1 MSEIILIGQKH
12 VLFEISKNIEENR
25 LAHSYLVSGPSGS
38 GKLPLSIK
46 FAEMIIEN
54 GKKIIGSK
62 ATSINPISHPDIHF
76 VFPVNTNSRIKTKA
90 ISNNFITEWRE
101 MVGSNPYFDLSAW
114 LEKIEAGNKKGN
126 ISVNEAED
134 IAKKMAMKSYEGG
147 HKVMIVWMAEKMNT
161 ECSNKLLKIIE
172 EPGPKTTF
180 IFITENKTKLLATIR
195 SRCQDIITSP
205 LKDEQIQRGLKNYF
219 NIEENKAV
227 QLTNQC
233 NSNFIDA
240 IKLLNNSESLENFEK
255 MFIDWVRL
263 AFKVKSN
270 KSVVKNLVDWAEKI
284 SNLNKD
290 LQKQFLTYAL
300 ENFRAAILKNYKSST
315 YDRAFIDPGFN
326 FDSFTP
332 FVHDNNIIELFKE
345 INTAIYELE
354 RNGNSKIILTDLSLK
369 LTRLIHKKP
378 NKIDA

>member
-284 SNLNKD
+284 SKLNKD

-315 YDRAFIDPGFN
+315 YDRPFIDPGFN

>member
-12 VLFEISKNIEENR
+12 VLFEISKKIEENR

-46 FAEMIIEN
+46 FAEMIMEN

-62 ATSINPISHPDIHF
+62 VTSINPISHPDIHF

-195 SRCQDIITSP
+195 SRCQEIITSP

-284 SNLNKD
+284 SKLNKD

>member
-1 MSEIILIGQKH
+1 MSDIILIGQKH
-12 VLFEISKNIEENR
+12 LLFEISKNIEENR

-62 ATSINPISHPDIHF
+62 VTSINPISHPDIHF

-180 IFITENKTKLLATIR
+180 IFIAENKTKLLATIR
-195 SRCQDIITSP
+195 SRCQEIITSP

-284 SNLNKD
+284 SKLNKD

>member
-12 VLFEISKNIEENR
+12 VLFEISKKIEENR

-62 ATSINPISHPDIHF
+62 VTSINPISHPDIHF

-195 SRCQDIITSP
+195 SRCQEIITSP

-270 KSVVKNLVDWAEKI
+270 KSIVKNLVDWAEKI
-284 SNLNKD
+284 SKLNKD

>member
-12 VLFEISKNIEENR
+12 VLFEISKKIEENR

-62 ATSINPISHPDIHF
+62 VTSINPISHPDIHF

-180 IFITENKTKLLATIR
+180 IFIAENKTKLLATIR
-195 SRCQDIITSP
+195 SRCQEIITSP

-284 SNLNKD
+284 SKLNKD

>member
-12 VLFEISKNIEENR
+12 VLFEISKKIEENR

-62 ATSINPISHPDIHF
+62 VTSINPISHPDIHF

-195 SRCQDIITSP
+195 SRCQEIITSP

-284 SNLNKD
+284 SKLNKD

>member
-1 MSEIILIGQKH
+1 
-12 VLFEISKNIEENR
+12 
-25 LAHSYLVSGPSGS
+25 
-38 GKLPLSIK
+38 
-46 FAEMIIEN
+46 MIIEN

-62 ATSINPISHPDIHF
+62 VTSINPISHPDIHF

-195 SRCQDIITSP
+195 SRCQEIITSP

-284 SNLNKD
+284 SKLNKD

>member
-284 SNLNKD
+284 SKLNKD

-315 YDRAFIDPGFN
+315 YDRAFIDPDFN

>member
-12 VLFEISKNIEENR
+12 LLFEISKNIEENR

-62 ATSINPISHPDIHF
+62 VTSINPISHPDIHF

-195 SRCQDIITSP
+195 SRCQEIITSP

-284 SNLNKD
+284 SKLNKD

>member
-1 MSEIILIGQKH
+1 
-12 VLFEISKNIEENR
+12 
-25 LAHSYLVSGPSGS
+25 
-38 GKLPLSIK
+38 
-46 FAEMIIEN
+46 
-54 GKKIIGSK
+54 
-62 ATSINPISHPDIHF
+62 
-76 VFPVNTNSRIKTKA
+76 
-90 ISNNFITEWRE
+90 
-101 MVGSNPYFDLSAW
+101 
-114 LEKIEAGNKKGN
+114 
-126 ISVNEAED
+126 
-134 IAKKMAMKSYEGG
+134 
-147 HKVMIVWMAEKMNT
+147 MNT

-195 SRCQDIITSP
+195 SRCQEIITSP

-284 SNLNKD
+284 SKLNKD

>member
-62 ATSINPISHPDIHF
+62 VTSINPISHPDIHF

-284 SNLNKD
+284 SKLNKD

>member
-12 VLFEISKNIEENR
+12 VLFEISKKIEENR